1 MLTHCFLPFLYR
13 SECTAVDPKV
23 LTVPICV
30 VRELA
35 LISLVPRDAATLAM
49 VIIACRVCTLFCP
62 GPLGPVR
69 VIPLDLSTRTRS
81 FPALYHFRMSL
92 SQTHR
97 NTFRDGFSLYP
108 GSCANSFGVPLRKP
122 YSNPATCAGC

>member
-1 MLTHCFLPFLYR
+1 MLILLTHCFLLFLYR

-23 LTVPICV
+23 LTVPIWV

-69 VIPLDLSTRTRS
+69 VVPLDLSARTRS
-81 FPALYHFRMSL
+81 FPASVQIVEVRL
-92 SQTHR
+92 SQTR
-97 NTFRDGFSLYP
+97 MNTFRDGSSL
-108 GSCANSFGVPLRKP
+108 
-122 YSNPATCAGC
+122 